1 MSKTPED
8 TLQELIGLT
17 EVKNLLTQ
25 QIAFNKVNHLR
36 KQHGIYNDTVNH
48 HLVFSENPGTGK
60 TEVARLYTKI
70 LFNNKIIQEN
80 KLVEVGRAD
89 LIGEYI
95 GSTAPK
101 VKKVFDDAKG
111 GGALAALKTVIR
123 DKNYYNPV
131 YIYGKEGVGKSH
143 LLNTTINAI
152 VERNK
157 VVFLSAKELAVEM
170 VEKIML
176 SDDDY
181 ILIDDLQLL
190 PKDKALEEKI
200 AMLIEANKKQVII
213 SSTIDPNSMEVSS
226 TLQERLQWGLTTN
239 MTSQNQ

>member
-1 MSKTPED
+1 MKP
-8 TLQELIGLT
+8 
-17 EVKNLLTQ
+17 VNKNQT
-25 QIAFNKVNHLR
+25 FENFSVND
-36 KQHGIYNDTVNH
+36 GN
-48 HLVFSENPGTGK
+48 
-60 TEVARLYTKI
+60 AW
-70 LFNNKIIQEN
+70 
-80 KLVEVGRAD
+80 
-89 LIGEYI
+89 
-95 GSTAPK
+95 
-101 VKKVFDDAKG
+101 
-111 GGALAALKTVIR
+111 ALAALKTVIR

-143 LLNTTINAI
+143 LLNATINAI

-239 MTSQNQ
+239 MTSQNQWLVNLDRKEKPNMQEWIVVDQFGNVIAQGFYDKQSAEFYAETIPNASVEKKS

>member
-1 MSKTPED
+1 MKP
-8 TLQELIGLT
+8 
-17 EVKNLLTQ
+17 VNKNQT
-25 QIAFNKVNHLR
+25 FENFSVND
-36 KQHGIYNDTVNH
+36 GN
-48 HLVFSENPGTGK
+48 
-60 TEVARLYTKI
+60 AW
-70 LFNNKIIQEN
+70 
-80 KLVEVGRAD
+80 
-89 LIGEYI
+89 
-95 GSTAPK
+95 
-101 VKKVFDDAKG
+101 
-111 GGALAALKTVIR
+111 ALAALKTVIR

-143 LLNTTINAI
+143 LLNATINAI

-181 ILIDDLQLL
+181 ILIDDLQWL

-239 MTSQNQ
+239 MTSQNQWLVNLDRKEKPNMQEWIVVDQFGNVIAQGFYDKQSAEFYAETIPNASVEKKS